1 DTLDAIDT
9 ILKSVRK
16 DQRPFGG
23 LQLVMIGD
31 LLQLP
36 PVVKENEWQIL
47 KNYSKR
53 PYFFDAQ
60 VIRESPLVN
69 IEFKKIY
76 RQSDSEFISILNAIR
91 TQVVD
96 EKQLEVLNQKYIPGF
111 TPAETDTYITLTSHN
126 RLAHKINQNALD
138 AL

>member
-1 DTLDAIDT
+1 RRKLLQKLELLIIDEISMVRSDTLDAIDT

-47 KNYSKR
+47 NNYYES
-53 PYFFDAQ
+53 PYFFVAQ
-60 VIRESPLVN
+60 VIRENPLVN

-76 RQSDSEFISILNAIR
+76 RQSDSN
-91 TQVVD
+91 
-96 EKQLEVLNQKYIPGF
+96 
-111 TPAETDTYITLTSHN
+111 
-126 RLAHKINQNALD
+126 
-138 AL
+138 